1 MWYYDYIKRWELN
14 PMIKISTGELKFLT
28 FINKSYIVWIDQDW
42 NLLYTIHI
50 ESRYLDRF
58 RVGELETTN

>member
-1 MWYYDYIKRWELN
+1 
-14 PMIKISTGELKFLT
+14 MIKISTGELKFLT